1 LSSEKELI
9 RYHLYDLGRKV
20 CFIIKELTSEEKQIS
35 NKLYN
40 FIVIE
45 LLESKTDSSKTFHF
59 STNQELI
66 KLVIE
71 HEYLVRGNQVT
82 TEDIANAVKNFE
94 GVLCNT
100 GDGIKHQY
108 MRVSDNEP
116 ILLQDLAVL
125 HQLNF
130 IPSRKDEKEAA
141 INDLRLKFAQKKIII
156 NKRCTNL
163 IYQLKTT
170 TWNKLNNLF
179 SFVNH

>member
-1 LSSEKELI
+1 MGWKHYHSFHGIPFLGKDNHNSFWLEKLSSEKELI

-71 HEYLVRGNQVT
+71 HE
-82 TEDIANAVKNFE
+82 A
-94 GVLCNT
+94 CNE
-100 GDGIKHQY
+100 QY
-108 MRVSDNEP
+108 QR
-116 ILLQDLAVL
+116 
-125 HQLNF
+125 HF
-130 IPSRKDEKEAA
+130 R
-141 INDLRLKFAQKKIII
+141 I
-156 NKRCTNL
+156 NK
-163 IYQLKTT
+163 ILKQ
-170 TWNKLNNLF
+170 
-179 SFVNH
+179 